1 MAQIEGRESALARW
15 AERAKSGGP
24 GWLLSAYTL
33 GSGTAIASI
42 MAGSQYQYSLLWV
55 NVVAMFIGVMVLI
68 SAAYFTLSSPRRP
81 YERFRTEIHPLFA
94 YAWAIGSLIASI
106 IWHLPQYGLA
116 YAAIRELFGF
126 NSSTVTQVI
135 VGGVIVVIST
145 LITWQYKRGFGLV
158 IYEGLMKLFIWITVI
173 CLFVLMWK
181 LPILWSEVARGY
193 YSFRVPDGGAIFV
206 FSLLGAAVGIN
217 MTFLYPYSVRN
228 KGWSAHQAG
237 TAMKDLFIGM
247 FFPFV
252 IATGMLMIAAGATL
266 YGAEVDRSRI
276 TQVAHV
282 FSPAFGETI
291 GPVLFLLGL
300 LAMPLATI
308 TLHMLTCGF
317 IISEMTGA
325 EQGGTAWK
333 LGTLIPAI
341 GVIGVAYPLPLWLPI
356 PISALGLVLL
366 PVAYIGFA
374 MLALKDRK
382 QPGAAPYPLNWFGLG
397 ACLVGIG
404 IVIVVA
410 SVRVYSYGV
419 EFVEKF
425 LVK

>member
-1 MAQIEGRESALARW
+1 MALAKL
-15 AERAKSGGP
+15 AERAKGGGP

-55 NVVAMFIGVMVLI
+55 NVVAMFIGVMVLS
-68 SAAYFTLSSPRRP
+68 SAAYFTLSSPKRP
-81 YERFRTEIHPLFA
+81 YERFRTELHPLFA
-94 YAWAIGSLIASI
+94 YAWAIGALVASI

-116 YAAIRELFGF
+116 FASIRELFGF
-126 NSSTVTQVI
+126 ESTAVTQVL
-135 VGGVIVVIST
+135 VGGVIVVMST

-173 CLFVLMWK
+173 CLFALMWK
-181 LPILWSEVARGY
+181 LPIIWSEVARGY
-193 YSFRVPDGGAIFV
+193 TSFQIPDGGAIFV
-206 FSLLGAAVGIN
+206 FSLMGAAVGIN

-228 KGWSAHQAG
+228 KGWTAHQAG

-266 YGAEVDRSRI
+266 YGADVDRSRI

-282 FSPAFGETI
+282 FSPAFGETV

-325 EQGGTAWK
+325 EQGGKAWK
-333 LGTLIPAI
+333 LGSLIPAI

-356 PISALGLVLL
+356 PISALGLVLI

-374 MLALKDRK
+374 ALALKDWK
-382 QPGAAPYPLNWFGLG
+382 KPEAAPYPLRWFGMG

-425 LVK
+425 IVK